1 MAKRKR
7 KNYAPVGINRIPIFL
22 SVVIIGVGIF
32 VFMLSLKGLTGSNNE
47 VTTPV
52 EETTV
57 ENEEFIN
64 QLVPVAKE
72 LNQAHGILPSIILG
86 QAILESDWGRSE
98 LSAKY
103 NNLFGIKSFSPHDD
117 SVKLKT
123 KEFKDGK
130 WIEINA
136 NFKVYAS
143 WADCMRDHTLLFVNG
158 VDWDPYLYQG
168 VLLAS
173 DYTTAAK
180 ALQAS
185 GYATDPDYASKVIGV
200 IEKYKLHQYDK

>member
-7 KNYAPVGINRIPIFL
+7 KNYAPVGLNKIPIFL
-22 SVVIIGVGIF
+22 SMIIISIGIF
-32 VFMLSLKGLTGSNNE
+32 VFMLSLKGLTGPNNE
-47 VTTPV
+47 VTAPI
-52 EETTV
+52 EDPNLA
-57 ENEEFIN
+57 NEEFIN

-72 LNQAHGILPSIILG
+72 LHQAYGILPSIILG

-143 WADCMRDHTLLFVNG
+143 WGDCMRDHTLLFVNG

-173 DYTTAAK
+173 DYTTAAN
-180 ALQAS
+180 ALQSA
-185 GYATDPDYASKVIGV
+185 GYATDPNYASKIISV
-200 IEKYKLHQYDK
+200 IEKNKLYQYDK

>member
-7 KNYAPVGINRIPIFL
+7 MNYASPSLKRVPVIL
-22 SVVIIGVGIF
+22 SIAVVLIGIF
-32 VFMLSLKGLTGSNNE
+32 VLMSSLKKFTMHPIKENGQEMTD
-47 VTTPV
+47 TK
-52 EETTV
+52 
-57 ENEEFIN
+57 NEEFIN
-64 QLVPVAKE
+64 RLVPVSKE
-72 LNQAHGILPSIILG
+72 LHQTYGILPSIIIG
-86 QAILESDWGRSE
+86 QAILESDWGQSE
-98 LSAKY
+98 LSSKY
-103 NNLFGIKSFSPHDD
+103 NNLFGIKSFSPNDD

-123 KEFKDGK
+123 KEYKDGK

-143 WADCMRDHTLLFVNG
+143 WEDCMRDHTLLFVNG

-173 DYTTAAK
+173 DYKTAAK

-185 GYATDPDYASKVIGV
+185 GYATDPDYAYKITSV
-200 IEKYKLHQYDK
+200 IEKNELFKYDQ